1 MIVINTEFSESVH
14 YKHGDETLNKFPKP
28 ETNFGYPNPNS
39 ASSRF
44 FEQGDEL
51 VKGHCVTISGFWVRF
66 AKINIIELYLRQISK
81 LPIAESIIQKQL
93 TTYREN
99 VVTCQMPTLN

>member
-1 MIVINTEFSESVH
+1 MLKIIIMIVINTEFSESVH

-66 AKINIIELYLRQISK
+66 AKINIIEQTTNCGINNSKATNHISRK
-81 LPIAESIIQKQL
+81 CCNMS
-93 TTYREN
+93 N
-99 VVTCQMPTLN
+99 VRI

>member
-1 MIVINTEFSESVH
+1 MHV
-14 YKHGDETLNKFPKP
+14 PKLSFC
-28 ETNFGYPNPNS
+28 FG
-39 ASSRF
+39 RF
-44 FEQGDEL
+44 
-51 VKGHCVTISGFWVRF
+51 RF
-66 AKINIIELYLRQISK
+66 RAPCLPGAGRTSFYSHKQNLKSTKINIIELYLRQISK